1 MNEKLQYAS
10 MLEIP
15 VSTCN
20 VTFKPKRK
28 KLFKS
33 KKKDNPEEV
42 KAELLEKVNS
52 MEDSEAEEQAEQY
65 TPPVQTVTITEGA
78 SKRKQ
83 LLKKPSVIAVAVVG
97 ALVALIV
104 LTNAFYP
111 SGINAFMNSVFGSNA
126 QVSTTDDRTFIN
138 FTPCISF
145 SGGEVVA
152 DENGNLVFL
161 GKGSVYAGCDGEV
174 SSVSLMENG
183 KYVLEIAHSDNFS
196 SVISGLD
203 FVYANVGDKVF
214 GNIPVGYVN
223 ESIEM
228 CFIGQDKNVITDYQ
242 VVDNTVIWD
251 V

>member
-33 KKKDNPEEV
+33 NKKDNPEEV
-42 KAELLEKVNS
+42 KAELLEKVNA
-52 MEDSEAEEQAEQY
+52 MEINEPEEQAEEY
-65 TPPVQTVTITEGA
+65 TPPVQTVTITEGGK
-78 SKRKQ
+78 KRKQ
-83 LLKKPSVIAVAVVG
+83 VLKKPSFIALAVVG
-97 ALVALIV
+97 ALVALMV

-111 SGINAFMNSVFGSNA
+111 SGINAFMNSVFGA
-126 QVSTTDDRTFIN
+126 GKQVSVTDERTFIN

-145 SGGEVVA
+145 SGGDVSA

-161 GKGSVYAGCDGEV
+161 GKGSVYAGCDGKV
-174 SSVSLMENG
+174 SSVSLMEDG

-203 FVYANVGDKVF
+203 FVYANIGDAVF
-214 GNIPVGYVN
+214 GNIPVGYVS
-223 ESIEM
+223 ESVEM
-228 CFIGQDKNVITDYQ
+228 CFLGQDKNMITDYQ
-242 VVDNTVIWD
+242 VVDNTVVWD

>member
-28 KLFKS
+28 KLFKG
-33 KKKDNPEEV
+33 KRKENPEEV

-52 MEDSEAEEQAEQY
+52 MESSAPEEQAEEF
-65 TPPVQTVTITEGA
+65 TPPVQTVTITEGVKK
-78 SKRKQ
+78 SKKA
-83 LLKKPSVIAVAVVG
+83 LKKPSLIAFAVVG
-97 ALVALIV
+97 GLVALII

-111 SGINAFMNSVFGSNA
+111 SGINAFMNSVFGTSE
-126 QVSTTDDRTFIN
+126 QVSTTDERTFIN
-138 FTPCISF
+138 FTPCITF
-145 SGGEVVA
+145 SGGEVSV

-174 SSVSLMENG
+174 VSVSLAEDG
-183 KYVLEIAHSDNFS
+183 KYAIEIAHSDNFS

-203 FVYANVGDKVF
+203 FVYASVGEAVF
-214 GNIPVGYVN
+214 GNIPVGYVS
-223 ESIEM
+223 ESVEM
-228 CFIGQDKNVITDYQ
+228 CFLGQDKNVITDYQ
-242 VVDNTVIWD
+242 VVDNTVVWD